1 MKSHSLLLALA
12 LLFISPVFGYPIHDV
27 RRAEALLGQDVWTKL
42 ILVQNREPTRVYP
55 ATTAALVFEFD
66 GILWLYTPTE
76 GTQSLSQFRGKLEED
91 KDNLLELLKGLHR
104 GFEGYREVPDA
115 PLVASDGALRNGCL
129 IESIAAMRVR
139 IARGEPIS
147 RAAILFYYLQGNE
160 GLWGHAVLA
169 YEKPDGLFVDDAS
182 QQLGQP
188 LEGGWRTEPLALA
201 RAYHPEA
208 ASKLVHA
215 RFLPV
220 VVPASGGALLAAA
233 TPADGRPAVGGDSG
247 SL

>member
-12 LLFISPVFGYPIHDV
+12 LLFISPVFGYPIHEV
-27 RRAEALLGQDVWTKL
+27 RRAEALLGPDVWTKL
-42 ILVQNREPTRVYP
+42 ILIQNRAPSREYP
-55 ATTAALVFEFD
+55 AKTAALVFEFD
-66 GILWLYTPTE
+66 GILWFYAPTE
-76 GTQSLSQFRGKLEED
+76 GTQSLSQYRGKLEED
-91 KDNLLELLKGLHR
+91 KGNLLALLKGIHK
-104 GFEGYREVPDA
+104 GFESYREVPDA

-182 QQLGQP
+182 HKIGQR
-188 LEGGWRTEPLALA
+188 LEGGWPAEPLALA
-201 RAYHPEA
+201 RAYQPEA
-208 ASKLVHA
+208 ASRLVHA
-215 RFLPV
+215 RILPV
-220 VVPASGGALLAAA
+220 SVPPAGRALLAAA
-233 TPADGRPAVGGDSG
+233 SPADGRPAVAGDPA